1 MKNTWQELGWLQSA
15 CHSEIMR
22 IFISKKFLKV
32 QYEIWLIRIYFEPL
46 LLLLFPEFVLIW
58 IFISR
63 LAEIFEKEKEIYMR
77 KDPDPFDE
85 RHPYRTD
92 PSCQFGFL
100 LKQLFRKD
108 IFMKKVSLN

>member
-1 MKNTWQELGWLQSA
+1 
-15 CHSEIMR
+15 
-22 IFISKKFLKV
+22 
-32 QYEIWLIRIYFEPL
+32 
-46 LLLLFPEFVLIW
+46 
-58 IFISR
+58 
-63 LAEIFEKEKEIYMR
+63 MR

-108 IFMKKVSLN
+108 HFMSKVILSTSYYINMCYNLIGSSLPFPVGK

>member
-1 MKNTWQELGWLQSA
+1 
-15 CHSEIMR
+15 
-22 IFISKKFLKV
+22 
-32 QYEIWLIRIYFEPL
+32 
-46 LLLLFPEFVLIW
+46 
-58 IFISR
+58 
-63 LAEIFEKEKEIYMR
+63 MR

-108 IFMKKVSLN
+108 IFMKKVSGAFEQYNPISLIPIHFACSWSTITFVTIILHDKTYKKVHMN

>member
-1 MKNTWQELGWLQSA
+1 MFIKY
-15 CHSEIMR
+15 
-22 IFISKKFLKV
+22 FISLF
-32 QYEIWLIRIYFEPL
+32 YFH
-46 LLLLFPEFVLIW
+46 
-58 IFISR
+58 SR

-108 IFMKKVSLN
+108 HFMKKVRIINSLLVFI